1 VSSFEPKNLRIQARL
16 ITEEFLNLK
25 IAICLFLIRPPF
37 VMGPCSFVKLLSE
50 FFLAVLLFEREGSL
64 CTLAFIKLVM
74 LKALMSDGDHAKVQ
88 MQRYYDKKA
97 ASIKLCDSRYPALG
111 SKTFSLLNIA
121 ITTWET

>member
-1 VSSFEPKNLRIQARL
+1 
-16 ITEEFLNLK
+16 
-25 IAICLFLIRPPF
+25 
-37 VMGPCSFVKLLSE
+37 
-50 FFLAVLLFEREGSL
+50 
-64 CTLAFIKLVM
+64 M

-88 MQRYYDKKA
+88 MQRYYGKKA